1 MIRPDHDDL
10 RALLAVV
17 RERSFTRAAAQL
29 GTSQSALSRTIA
41 GLEAQMGVRLLNRTT
56 RAVSPTPE
64 GERLAQ
70 GVAPHFAAIDAAVDA
85 LGESLARPSGLVR
98 LTVDEGCVDTVV
110 WPGLRRIL
118 RAWPDIQVEV
128 LVDNGLVDIVAAGL
142 DAGVRSGDIL
152 ARDMVAVPIGPDLRM
167 VVVATPAFCAVR
179 FPDARDL
186 PRHPRDLAAH
196 PCINF
201 RLPTRGGIYAWEFSR
216 RGDALRMRVDGPCT
230 VNTLALAAQAM
241 RDDLGFAFL
250 PESTVAA
257 DIAAGRL
264 VQVLDDWCEPYPGY
278 HLYYPSR
285 THVSP
290 ALRVVIDGLRWH
302 AGAVDGGSGDQA

>member
-41 GLEAQMGVRLLNRTT
+41 GLEAQIGVRLLNRTT
-56 RAVSPTPE
+56 RAVAPTPE

-98 LTVDEGCVDTVV
+98 LTVDEGSAETVV

-118 RAWPDIQVEV
+118 HAWPEISVEV

-167 VVVATPAFCAVR
+167 VVVATPAFCAG
-179 FPDARDL
+179 RDL

-216 RGDALRMRVDGPCT
+216 GREALRMRVEGPLT

-250 PESTVAA
+250 PESGVTA

-264 VQVLDDWCEPYPGY
+264 IQVLDDWCEPYPGY

-285 THVSP
+285 AHVSP
-290 ALRVVIDGLRWH
+290 ALRVVIDGLRWLPAH
-302 AGAVDGGSGDQA
+302 SVSTAGGRTP

>member
-1 MIRPDHDDL
+1 MRQSDLPEDAVAQLEVVGRADVARMRDVDGDDLLDGCRARAHDDD
-10 RALLAVV
+10 AV
-17 RERSFTRAAAQL
+17 
-29 GTSQSALSRTIA
+29 
-41 GLEAQMGVRLLNRTT
+41 
-56 RAVSPTPE
+56 
-64 GERLAQ
+64 GEL
-70 GVAPHFAAIDAAVDA
+70 D
-85 LGESLARPSGLVR
+85 
-98 LTVDEGCVDTVV
+98 
-110 WPGLRRIL
+110 
-118 RAWPDIQVEV
+118 
-128 LVDNGLVDIVAAGL
+128 GLVDIVAAGL

-167 VVVATPAFCAVR
+167 VVVATPAFCGGR
-179 FPDARDL
+179 EL

-216 RGDALRMRVDGPCT
+216 GGDALRMRVEGPVT
-230 VNTLALAAQAM
+230 VNTLALAEQAM

-250 PESTVAA
+250 PESVVAA

-285 THVSP
+285 AHVSP
-290 ALRVVIDGLRWH
+290 ALRVVIDGLRWR
-302 AGAVDGGSGDQA
+302 GEGSGDQA